1 MEIALSYSWVLTHYD
16 GYTTTGIQEMPTK
29 RLAAT
34 VILCSVPLISSYA
47 DDSPLAMAYTSP
59 DSEFIQLDNGVILEG
74 SDLSSLDTLTSG
86 FRMTAGF
93 SPWRLPQLDIGA
105 EIAYRESEDVPISSG
120 VNPIIMDTLSLGG
133 AIVAGVRMGAF
144 SVYAKSG
151 ITEWRGESDLEG
163 ADESGTALLQGFG
176 ATVTINRLVSR
187 LEYERIDAPTLN
199 HLNMLSASLHLPF

>member
-1 MEIALSYSWVLTHYD
+1 
-16 GYTTTGIQEMPTK
+16 MPIK
-29 RLAAT
+29 RLAST
-34 VILCSVPLISSYA
+34 LLCCSVPWFSSYA
-47 DDSPLAMAYTSP
+47 DDTPPVMAYTAP
-59 DSEFIQLDNGVILEG
+59 NSELMQLDNGVILEG
-74 SDLSSLDTLTSG
+74 SDLQSLDNYTSG
-86 FRMTAGF
+86 FRVTAGY
-93 SPWRLPQLDIGA
+93 SPWRLPQIDIGA
-105 EIAYRESEDVPISSG
+105 EIAYRESEEISTSSG
-120 VNPIIMDTLSLGG
+120 VNPLIMDTLSLGG

-187 LEYERIDAPTLN
+187 LEYERIDAPTLS

>member
-1 MEIALSYSWVLTHYD
+1 
-16 GYTTTGIQEMPTK
+16 MPTK
-29 RLAAT
+29 RLAA
-34 VILCSVPLISSYA
+34 ILLFSAAPLLHSHA

-105 EIAYRESEDVPISSG
+105 EIAYRESEDVPITSS

-133 AIVAGVRMGAF
+133 AIVAGIRMGAF

-151 ITEWRGESDLEG
+151 ITEWRGESYVSNTDEG
-163 ADESGTALLQGFG
+163 GTALLQGFG
-176 ATVTINRLVSR
+176 ATMTVNRLVSR
-187 LEYERIDAPTLN
+187 FEYERIDAPTLE

>member
-1 MEIALSYSWVLTHYD
+1 
-16 GYTTTGIQEMPTK
+16 MPIK
-29 RLAAT
+29 RLAST
-34 VILCSVPLISSYA
+34 LLCCSVPWFSSYA
-47 DDSPLAMAYTSP
+47 DDAPPVMAYTAP
-59 DSEFIQLDNGVILEG
+59 NSELMQLDNGIILEG
-74 SDLSSLDTLTSG
+74 SDLQSLDNYTSG
-86 FRMTAGF
+86 FRVTAGY

-105 EIAYRESEDVPISSG
+105 EIAYRESEEISTSSG
-120 VNPIIMDTLSLGG
+120 VNPLIMDTLSLGG

-144 SVYAKSG
+144 SIYAKSG